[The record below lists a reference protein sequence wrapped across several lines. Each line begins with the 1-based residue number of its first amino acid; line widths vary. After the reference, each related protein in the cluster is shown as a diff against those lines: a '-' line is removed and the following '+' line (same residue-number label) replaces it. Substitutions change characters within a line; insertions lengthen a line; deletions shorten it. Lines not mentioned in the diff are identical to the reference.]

1 MTQDSTSTS
10 YGQEADRRKATADA
24 HQRILDDLDFQRRLR
39 EQQQRD
45 AVGLYG
51 DDPQP
56 QGRRLPIFNEPSS
69 SEVGVMRDTMYSI
82 STNSLNLNQD
92 YIAAMDRMFEI
103 KKTLE
108 LGSGNNSAALNQEL
122 TILSEKT
129 RAIHFA
135 ALDKAE
141 AEVEQMF
148 GKKLDQASR
157 QAGSGESLRT
167 KEGRLGFDVLAE
179 ERVNEIKS
187 SDQRW
192 ANRTPHV
199 GAAVPVGD
207 QKGPGASEDAV
218 MREVRFSLTTQS
230 LNANAEYR
238 DLRDKIRDVREALVG
253 GSDNKAALSR
263 QLGELEDRSRTLFS
277 AASDKAETEVERMF
291 GKTFEQASKQAGS
304 GQSLKTVDGRSG
316 LDVLADGRMKEIKS
330 WDQQRQ
336 ADGAS
341 PAEARTSVAA
351 AVQQA
356 YPRPEGLNGP
366 FTAVVPPA
374 AGRFVYDVE
383 QTGGLRDQ
391 RFTAAANPPSFTI
404 VDPALALVDD
414 SKAQPANNS
423 RLALKA

>member
-39 EQQQRD
+39 EQQQPD

-51 DDPQP
+51 DDPQL

-69 SEVGVMRDTMYSI
+69 SEVGVVRDTMYSI
-82 STNSLNLNQD
+82 SRNSLNLNQD
-92 YIAAMDRMFEI
+92 YIAAMDRIFEI
-103 KKTLE
+103 RKTLE
-108 LGSGNNSAALNQEL
+108 LASGNNSAALNQEL

-148 GKKLDQASR
+148 GKTLDQASR
-157 QAGSGESLRT
+157 QAGSGESLKT
-167 KEGRLGFDVLAE
+167 HDGRSGFDVLAE
-179 ERVNEIKS
+179 ERVKEITS

-192 ANRTPHV
+192 ANRTPPV
-199 GAAVPVGD
+199 GAAAPLN
-207 QKGPGASEDAV
+207 GPGASEEAII
-218 MREVRFSLTTQS
+218 RGASFSLTTQS

-253 GSDNKAALSR
+253 GGDNKAALSR

-277 AASDKAETEVERMF
+277 AASYKAETEVERMF

-316 LDVLADGRMKEIKS
+316 LDVLADGRIKEIKS

-341 PAEARTSVAA
+341 PADARTPVAA

-356 YPRPEGLNGP
+356 YPRPEGLHGP

-391 RFTAAANPPSFTI
+391 RFTAAANPPSFTL
-404 VDPALALVDD
+404 VDPALAQVDD

-423 RLALKA
+423 RLALRA